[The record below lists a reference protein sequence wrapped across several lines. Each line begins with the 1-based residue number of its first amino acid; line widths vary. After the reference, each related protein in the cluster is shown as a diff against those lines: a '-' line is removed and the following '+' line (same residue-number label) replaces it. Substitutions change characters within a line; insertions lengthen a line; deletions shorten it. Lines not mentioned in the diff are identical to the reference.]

1 MKGMKE
7 MPRLETLQAKEDTLV
22 SFALACGAAKA
33 ETVSIDRVVL
43 SPVFRDICETN
54 ACGNYGQCYMC
65 PPDVGD
71 IQALMDRVR
80 AFSFGLLYQTISPLE
95 DSFDFEGMAA
105 AGEAHV
111 QVSQR
116 MQEKLASLLPG
127 GFLHLTCGGCRLCKV
142 CARREGK
149 PCVHPD
155 RALPSLESYGI
166 DVYNTAKG
174 TGLLYV
180 NGKDTVTYFG
190 IVLFEPDEDA

>member
-1 MKGMKE
+1 MATDQQLIE
-7 MPRLETLQAKEDTLV
+7 A
-22 SFALACGAAKA
+22 ALGAGATKA
-33 ETVSIDRVVL
+33 MVIPQEQIVL
-43 SPVFRDICETN
+43 SAQFRDICATN
-54 ACGNYGQCYMC
+54 ACGKYGRCYMC

-71 IQALMDRVR
+71 IEQLMAEVRKYPRALV
-80 AFSFGLLYQTISPLE
+80 YQTISPLE

-166 DVYNTAKG
+166 DVYSTVKG

-190 IVLFEPDEDA
+190 IVLFGPDADA